1 MVGNIPNLLTLSR
14 ILILPFFVAA
24 LIYEKYNY
32 ALVLFAVAAVTDLL
46 DGLAARMLKQITDFG
61 KILDPVADKFLLITS
76 FVLMSNIGLIPK
88 WLTIIVITKD
98 IIIVTGCFI
107 LYFLN
112 HSLTIEP
119 VFLGKLAS
127 TLQFFLIGLVL
138 LSCNVKYGFPISPAI
153 YLTVA
158 VITGL
163 AGIHYVYRG
172 FKMANSK
179 NAWPGSGG

>member
-1 MVGNIPNLLTLSR
+1 MT
-14 ILILPFFVAA
+14 
-24 LIYEKYNY
+24 
-32 ALVLFAVAAVTDLL
+32 AAVTDML
-46 DGLAARMLKQITDFG
+46 DGLVARMTNQITDFG
-61 KILDPVADKFLLITS
+61 KILDPVADKFILITS
-76 FVLMSNIGLIPK
+76 FILMSNMGLIPK
-88 WLTIIVITKD
+88 WLTIIVISKD

-112 HSLTIEP
+112 HALSIEP

-127 TLQFFLIGLVL
+127 TLQFFLIGLIL
-138 LSCNVKYGFPISPAI
+138 LSCNMKNSFEISSLI
-153 YLTVA
+153 YLIVA

-179 NAWPGSGG
+179 SL